1 MPTKKQF
8 QQKIEEIINS
18 QSKPPTN
25 GTVGEPTPN
34 FSQETIKRDKLT
46 LLRVPE
52 MKELP
57 PRSTEGRPSYL
68 ETLAHDMPDLYA
80 EMIHNIRRGSY
91 YHVAAEAIGINSSTF
106 KRWLKIGGIDIVHGR
121 DSLYH
126 RLYLDCRVAVACARL
141 AIEQA
146 YAALNPAKWL
156 AHGPGRIFGDQWRE
170 PQLGSSRSGG
180 EVEERQLD
188 SVGEELQDQEEKEQK
203 QITQDKSDEG
213 MMILK
218 ISPADELATLEAQEI
233 AGHIQVSDEYKE
245 SLRRQIQ
252 KDQ

>member
-18 QSKPPTN
+18 QSKPPTQPA
-25 GTVGEPTPN
+25 GVADQPEPN
-34 FSQETIKRDKLT
+34 SSQETINRDKLT

-52 MKELP
+52 MKPLP

-68 ETLAHDMPDLYA
+68 ETLAYDMPDLYA

-106 KRWLKIGGIDIVHGR
+106 KRWLKIGGVHLVQGE
-121 DSLYH
+121 DSLYS
-126 RLYLDCRVAVACARL
+126 RLSLDVRIAVASARL

-146 YAALNPAKWL
+146 YAVLNPAKWL
-156 AHGPGRIFGDQWRE
+156 AHGPGRIFGDQWSE
-170 PQLGSSRSGG
+170 TQIGQNRSGG
-180 EVEERQLD
+180 EIEERQLD
-188 SVGEELQDQEEKEQK
+188 SVGEELQDLEEKEQR
-203 QITQDKSDEG
+203 QLAHQPDEG
-213 MMILK
+213 LTVLK

-252 KDQ
+252 KE